1 MFLWWGEE
9 LIQFYND
16 AYRPSLGNKGKHPKA
31 LGQKA
36 VDSWPE
42 IWDIIYPLIHQV
54 LTTGKATWS
63 KDQLV
68 PIYRNGSIEDVYW
81 TFGYSPVRG
90 DTDKIEGVLV
100 VCQETTEKVK
110 QVKKLIESD
119 QRFRNLIQNAT
130 VGIIV
135 LTGED
140 MVIEV
145 ANNFYGQLIDRTV
158 DELLQKKLFTIIPE
172 TEAHF
177 RPILDKVRITGE
189 PVYLYDY
196 SYFVFTEGKK
206 KEGFLNL
213 VYQPY
218 KDYDDKNIGVIMLC
232 HDVTEH
238 VKARKK
244 IEESETKLRSIIKAA
259 PAGIGL
265 FVGRDLVVEM
275 PNQTFIE
282 IVGKGKNIEG
292 KPLREVM
299 PELLTEQQPFLKIL
313 DDVYTSGKMFQSF
326 GSQVKIV
333 QNGVMTYNY
342 YNITYTPLFDVEGKV
357 YAILDI
363 AVDVTEQVLARRM
376 LEESEKNLRNMILHS
391 PVAMCILSGTDYIV
405 EVANDRM
412 FELWGKQAETLMNKP
427 IFEGLPEAKE
437 QGLEILL
444 QDVFTTGETIKAFER
459 PVDLPRGNKIQ
470 TTYLNFVYEPLY
482 DNGVITAIMAVAIE
496 VTEQVL
502 ARQKI
507 EEMVTQRTKEL
518 AEANEA
524 LLRSNEELA
533 RSNVNLEEFA
543 YAASHD
549 LKEPVRKI
557 QIFIDR
563 LKGNLNDRIKEDE
576 KHYFDRVERS
586 SKRMSSLIDDL
597 LSYSRVSIR
606 PRTFEQ
612 VDLNQLIDLVLSDLD
627 FEIEEMGAMIVVDKL
642 FIIKGHQRQLQQ
654 AFHNLIGN
662 ALKYCKTGH
671 APEIII
677 SGNEVIGRDINL
689 HLSSEE
695 QQKKFYEISV
705 RDNGIGFEQE
715 DAERIFNVFTRL
727 FGNSEYKG
735 TGVGL
740 SIVRKVIDNHNG
752 YIVAQS
758 EPGKGSTFKVFLPAE

>member
-1 MFLWWGEE
+1 
-9 LIQFYND
+9 
-16 AYRPSLGNKGKHPKA
+16 
-31 LGQKA
+31 
-36 VDSWPE
+36 
-42 IWDIIYPLIHQV
+42 
-54 LTTGKATWS
+54 
-63 KDQLV
+63 
-68 PIYRNGSIEDVYW
+68 
-81 TFGYSPVRG
+81 
-90 DTDKIEGVLV
+90 
-100 VCQETTEKVK
+100 
-110 QVKKLIESD
+110 
-119 QRFRNLIQNAT
+119 
-130 VGIIV
+130 
-135 LTGED
+135 
-140 MVIEV
+140 
-145 ANNFYGQLIDRTV
+145 
-158 DELLQKKLFTIIPE
+158 
-172 TEAHF
+172 
-177 RPILDKVRITGE
+177 
-189 PVYLYDY
+189 
-196 SYFVFTEGKK
+196 
-206 KEGFLNL
+206 
-213 VYQPY
+213 
-218 KDYDDKNIGVIMLC
+218 
-232 HDVTEH
+232 
-238 VKARKK
+238 
-244 IEESETKLRSIIKAA
+244 
-259 PAGIGL
+259 
-265 FVGRDLVVEM
+265 
-275 PNQTFIE
+275 
-282 IVGKGKNIEG
+282 
-292 KPLREVM
+292 
-299 PELLTEQQPFLKIL
+299 
-313 DDVYTSGKMFQSF
+313 
-326 GSQVKIV
+326 
-333 QNGVMTYNY
+333 
-342 YNITYTPLFDVEGKV
+342 
-357 YAILDI
+357 
-363 AVDVTEQVLARRM
+363 
-376 LEESEKNLRNMILHS
+376 
-391 PVAMCILSGTDYIV
+391 
-405 EVANDRM
+405 
-412 FELWGKQAETLMNKP
+412 
-427 IFEGLPEAKE
+427 
-437 QGLEILL
+437 
-444 QDVFTTGETIKAFER
+444 
-459 PVDLPRGNKIQ
+459 
-470 TTYLNFVYEPLY
+470 
-482 DNGVITAIMAVAIE
+482 MAVAIE

-507 EEMVTQRTKEL
+507 EEMVTQCTKEL

-549 LKEPVRKI
+549 LKESVRKI

-586 SKRMSSLIDDL
+586 SKRMGSLIDDL

-662 ALKYCKTGH
+662 ALEYCKTGH